1 MELLQFDTKLTSSSE
16 IKIPDNLK
24 AKIELNKEVKILVIP
39 AAEKLYDDWEDDEWN
54 RLSTILNDKDESE

>member
-1 MELLQFDTKLTSSSE
+1 MELLQFDTKLTSNSE
-16 IKIPDNLK
+16 IKIPDDLK

-39 AAEKLYDDWEDDEWN
+39 AGEKLYDDWEDDEWN